1 MKFKGARQLVEIS
14 DKYIKKA
21 KAVEQIIAELG
32 ADWGRILDRYAGQ
45 TFTNGL
51 DKTEVFTA
59 VLTSDNSNGIIGSL
73 NERLTD
79 GFGHMRGSR
88 TGFEYGADLILGWV
102 VEDALDEALTRLEIQ
117 HRLDGADSSRD
128 FLPSRKVK
136 ASADFVVG
144 AEERKLELATDL
156 TGFWRRENRYDLR
169 DSKFQTLKSENAV
182 LFLIDIL
189 EKRSAVI
196 DLAKS
201 ETYEVQ
207 AIPFHFVYKK
217 PATAI
222 LNINGHLGALEAG
235 MRQLASV

>member
-1 MKFKGARQLVEIS
+1 MAEIS
-14 DKYIKKA
+14 EKYTKKA

-32 ADWGRILDRYAGQ
+32 ADWAHILDRYAGQ

-51 DKTEVFTA
+51 DKVEVFSA
-59 VLTSDNSNGIIGSL
+59 VLASDNSNGIIGSL
-73 NERLTD
+73 NDRLTD

-88 TGFEYGADLILGWV
+88 TGFEYGADLVLGWI
-102 VEDALDEALTRLEIQ
+102 VEDALDEALTRLEIH

-144 AEERKLELATDL
+144 KGDRKLELATDL
-156 TGFWRRENRYDLR
+156 TGFWKRENRYDMR

-182 LFLIDIL
+182 LFLIDII

-196 DLAKS
+196 DLAKTGS
-201 ETYEVQ
+201 YEVE

-222 LNINGHLGALEAG
+222 LKINEHLGELETG
-235 MRQLASV
+235 LRQLAVV